1 MCGQMIAIIYLDGLN
16 HFIKE
21 HLHIKYY
28 ILYIDDEKLIHEDK
42 EYLKYCKNKI
52 EEYLNNLKL

>member
-1 MCGQMIAIIYLDGLN
+1 MIAIIYLDGLN